1 MGAEYFTMVGN
12 GATAQ
17 EAFEDAGAR
26 SAWDPDGY
34 TGNINVKDGFVIVER
49 LEGESVDDAM
59 ERMEDSDLV
68 NYKWGPAAC
77 IQCDNPTQWMFFGW
91 ASS

>member
-12 GATAQ
+12 GATA
-17 EAFEDAGAR
+17 EAAYEDAGRR

-34 TGNINVKDGFVIVER
+34 TGNINVKPGFQVVER
-49 LEGESVDDAM
+49 LEGETVEDAM
-59 ERMEDSDLV
+59 ERLDDTDLV

-77 IQCDNPTQWMFFGW
+77 IKMDQENEWMFFGW
-91 ASS
+91 ASC